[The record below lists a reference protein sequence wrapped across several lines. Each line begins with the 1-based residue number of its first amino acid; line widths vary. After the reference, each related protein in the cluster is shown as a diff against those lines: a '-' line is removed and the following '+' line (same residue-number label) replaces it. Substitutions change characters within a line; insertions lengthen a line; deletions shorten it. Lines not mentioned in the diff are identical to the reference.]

1 MLREKHLHETEKGN
15 TNIFFILVQ
24 ASAAEKVKRT
34 WRVND
39 LFMLVMQRMSYPE
52 SASGF
57 LSGL

>member
-15 TNIFFILVQ
+15 TNDFFILVQ